1 MNNIVQIIV
10 FVLISLSVLTLIH
23 NIIILIKTMNNKI
36 NNDINICNSKMNAT
50 SLEECNQMI
59 DGFISR
65 EFDNYCAK
73 NLNFRNLDVIS
84 DKQQDMIRRDL
95 LKLIQERMSTNI
107 LYKMSLFYEVDKIPD
122 IIAEKVY
129 LLVTAYVINI
139 YNTPSREEERAIMDN
154 LRKKNREMYR

>member
-1 MNNIVQIIV
+1 MNNIIQMII
-10 FVLISLSVLTLIH
+10 FVLIAISVLTLIH
-23 NIIILIKTMNNKI
+23 NIIILIKSMNNKI
-36 NNDINICNSKMNAT
+36 NNDINIGNSKMNAS

-73 NLNFRNLDVIS
+73 NLNFRNIDVIS
-84 DKQQDMIRRDL
+84 DKQQDIIRKDL
-95 LKLIQERMSTNI
+95 LRLIQERMSTNI

-129 LLVTAYVINI
+129 LLVTAYVISVD
-139 YNTPSREEERAIMDN
+139 NTPSREEEITILNNIR
-154 LRKKNREMYR
+154 RKNKEMYR

>member
-1 MNNIVQIIV
+1 MNNIIQMII
-10 FVLISLSVLTLIH
+10 FVLIAISVLTLIH
-23 NIIILIKTMNNKI
+23 NIIILIKSMNNKI
-36 NNDINICNSKMNAT
+36 NNDINIGNSKMNAS

-73 NLNFRNLDVIS
+73 NLNFRNIDVIS
-84 DKQQDMIRRDL
+84 DKQQDIIRKDL

-129 LLVTAYVINI
+129 LLVTAYVISVD
-139 YNTPSREEERAIMDN
+139 NTPSREEEMTILNNIR
-154 LRKKNREMYR
+154 RKNKEMYR

>member
-1 MNNIVQIIV
+1 MNNIIQMII
-10 FVLISLSVLTLIH
+10 FVLIAISVLTLIH
-23 NIIILIKTMNNKI
+23 NIIILIKSMNNKI
-36 NNDINICNSKMNAT
+36 NNDINIGNSKMNAT

-73 NLNFRNLDVIS
+73 NLNFRNIDVIS
-84 DKQQDMIRRDL
+84 DKQQDIIRKDL

-129 LLVTAYVINI
+129 LLVTAYVISVD
-139 YNTPSREEERAIMDN
+139 NTPSREEEMTILNNIR
-154 LRKKNREMYR
+154 RKNKEMYR

>member
-1 MNNIVQIIV
+1 MNIVQMIV

-36 NNDINICNSKMNAT
+36 SNDINICNSKMNAT

-73 NLNFRNLDVIS
+73 NLNFRSLDVIS

-95 LKLIQERMSTNI
+95 LKLVQERMSTNI

-129 LLVTAYVINI
+129 LLVTAYVITI
-139 YNTPSREEERAIMDN
+139 YNTPSREEEEILMHN
-154 LRKKNREMYR
+154 IRKKNREMYR

>member
-1 MNNIVQIIV
+1 MNNIIQIII
-10 FVLISLSVLTLIH
+10 FVLICMSVLTLIH

-36 NNDINICNSKMNAT
+36 NKDININNVKMNAT

-65 EFDNYCAK
+65 EFDNYCAR
-73 NLNFRNLDVIS
+73 NLNFRSIDVIS
-84 DKQQDMIRRDL
+84 DKQQDIIRRDL

-107 LYKMSLFYEVDKIPD
+107 LYKMSIYYEPERIPD

-129 LLVTAYVINI
+129 LLVTAYVISI
-139 YNTPSREEERAIMDN
+139 DNTPSREEERAIIN
-154 LRKKNREMYR
+154 NIRRKNKGMYN